1 MMQQKLKLALL
12 ALCYASLTFAQNDK
26 TKTNKNPMMDESA
39 FTFTEAQLG
48 EDENMT
54 QNVIILNSSTNAYA
68 SGVGYRFSPVRF
80 RYRALPQE
88 YNDVYINGVPMND
101 MESGQF
107 RYSMIG
113 GLNQQTRNVD
123 FALPF
128 ESNNFAMN
136 GLAGSNNYDFRAGSM
151 AAGNRLSLG
160 AANRNYSAR
169 GMYTYASGFNA
180 NGWAIAANLTYRW
193 ANKGYVEGTFYNSLS
208 YFLAIQK
215 RWTNGHSLSLSTWGN
230 PTERASQGAST
241 DEVYWLANNYLYNPY
256 WGYQNGKIR
265 NSRVVNDFA
274 PSALLTWDWDIA
286 KDTKLTTSLFGKY
299 SKYKSTKLNYNNAE
313 NPQPDYW
320 KNLPSSYYEVW
331 GDEANRNAKSH
342 AAFLEWNEAYN
353 YWTAAKENR
362 QVKWDRLYWANQQAA
377 KTGSDALYY
386 VQAKHNDNFVMSL
399 ASTLTTKLSKN
410 QTWNIGAVLG
420 RNQGGHYQT
429 MEDLL
434 GANSFHNIN
443 TYAVGYYPKSSDAV
457 QYDLNT
463 MGADRTG
470 RLVGKG
476 DKFGYDYDIL
486 IHKALVWTNYLA
498 NMGRFHLMVAGKV
511 GGTDMQRQG
520 YMRNGLFPENSYGKS
535 GHAKFLDGGGKASI
549 TWDAGLG
556 NIVSVGAGYEWR
568 APTARTAFA
577 SPEMN
582 NDFVLNLK
590 NQQVFSSELGYQYQN
605 AWVHANINAYYNRM
619 NHVTEWQNFYLDDI
633 NSFSYVSMT
642 GIEKETYGV
651 ELGARFKLASYLD
664 LTTLGTWSEAKNINN
679 AKVRYLNSTEAKYVD
694 ETVYNK
700 GMREG
705 GTPLTA
711 ASLGLSFHQGGW
723 FVDLNG
729 NYYDR
734 IYLFYSPSYRYESTL
749 RIKNKRDNE
758 GNNIIPEQAKG
769 KGGFMLDGSIGKS
782 IRLKKG
788 QLNLNLMITNILNN
802 RRIVTGGYEQSRS
815 SFYTT
820 ENGDDV
826 TRTYKFPHNPK
837 KYYAYGIN
845 GMFQISYRF

>member
-128 ESNNFAMN
+128 ESNSFAMN
-136 GLAGSNNYDFRAGSM
+136 GLAGSYNYDFRAGSM

-193 ANKGYVEGTFYNSLS
+193 ADKGYVEGTFYNSLS

-241 DEVYWLANNYLYNPY
+241 DEAYWLANNYLYNPY

>member
-1 MMQQKLKLALL
+1 MIQQKLKLALL

-80 RYRALPQE
+80 RYRALSQE

-128 ESNNFAMN
+128 ESNSFAMN

-151 AAGNRLSLG
+151 AAGNRISLG

-193 ANKGYVEGTFYNSLS
+193 ADKGYVEGTFYNSLS

-241 DEVYWLANNYLYNPY
+241 DEAYWLANNYLYNPY

-320 KNLPSSYYEVW
+320 KNLPSMYYDVW
-331 GDEANRNAKSH
+331 GDEANSNAKSH

-362 QVKWDRLYWANQQAA
+362 QVKWDQLYWANQQAA

-386 VQAKHNDNFVMSL
+386 VQAKHNDNFVMNL

-443 TYAVGYYPKSSDAV
+443 TYAVGNYPKSSDAV

-470 RLVGKG
+470 RLVSKG

-520 YMRNGLFPENSYGKS
+520 YMRNGMFPENSYGKS

-619 NHVTEWQNFYLDDI
+619 NHVTEWQNFYFDNL

-642 GIEKETYGV
+642 GIEKEAYGV
-651 ELGARFKLASYLD
+651 ELGARFKLASFLD

-679 AKVRYLNSTEAKYVD
+679 AKVRYLNSTKAQYVD

-734 IYLFYSPSYRYESTL
+734 IYLFYTPCYRYESTL
-749 RIKNKRDNE
+749 HLKNSNDNE
-758 GNNIIPEQAKG
+758 ENNIIPEQAKG

-788 QLNLNLMITNILNN
+788 QLNLNLMVTNILNN
-802 RRIVTGGYEQSRS
+802 RRIATGGYEQSRS

-820 ENGDDV
+820 ENGNDV

-845 GMFQISYRF
+845 GMFQVSYRF

>member
-54 QNVIILNSSTNAYA
+54 QNVIILNSSTNVYA

-80 RYRALPQE
+80 RYRALSQE

-136 GLAGSNNYDFRAGSM
+136 GLAGSYNYDFRAGSM

-160 AANRNYSAR
+160 AANRSYSAR

-619 NHVTEWQNFYLDDI
+619 NHVTEWQNFYFDNI

-642 GIEKETYGV
+642 GIEKEAYGV

-734 IYLFYSPSYRYESTL
+734 IYLFYSPSYRYESALPQETS
-749 RIKNKRDNE
+749 NENE
-758 GNNIIPEQAKG
+758 GYYNVPEQAKG

>member
-54 QNVIILNSSTNAYA
+54 QNVIILNSSTNVYA

-80 RYRALPQE
+80 RYRALSQE

-136 GLAGSNNYDFRAGSM
+136 GLAGSYNYDFRAGSM

-160 AANRNYSAR
+160 AANRSYSAR

-679 AKVRYLNSTEAKYVD
+679 AKVRYLNSTKAQYVD

-734 IYLFYSPSYRYESTL
+734 IYLFYTPCYRYESTL
-749 RIKNKRDNE
+749 HLKNSNDNE
-758 GNNIIPEQAKG
+758 ENNIIPEQAKG

-788 QLNLNLMITNILNN
+788 QLNLNLMVTNLLNN
-802 RRIVTGGYEQSRS
+802 QRIVTGGYEQSRS
-815 SFYTT
+815 DYIVKDDGTT
-820 ENGDDV
+820 DP
-826 TRTYKFPHNPK
+826 RTYKFPRNPK

-845 GMFQISYRF
+845 GMFQVSYRF

>member
-54 QNVIILNSSTNAYA
+54 QNVIILNSSTNVYA

-80 RYRALPQE
+80 RYRALSQE

-136 GLAGSNNYDFRAGSM
+136 GLAGSYNYDFRAGSM

-160 AANRNYSAR
+160 AANRSYSAR

-568 APTARTAFA
+568 APTARTAFV

-619 NHVTEWQNFYLDDI
+619 NHVTEWQNFYFDNL

-642 GIEKETYGV
+642 GIEKEAYGV
-651 ELGARFKLASYLD
+651 ELGARFKLAPYLD

-679 AKVRYLNSTEAKYVD
+679 AKVRYLNSTKAQYVD

>member
-54 QNVIILNSSTNAYA
+54 QNVIILNSSTNVYA

-80 RYRALPQE
+80 RYRALSQE

-136 GLAGSNNYDFRAGSM
+136 GLAGSYNYDFRAGSM

-160 AANRNYSAR
+160 AANRSYSAR

-679 AKVRYLNSTEAKYVD
+679 AKVRYLNSTKAQYVD